1 MRKEVLVLAQ
11 EVRSGQISESSCGLK
26 RKFNLLPAGEI
37 VKRSNVYSTVNNVSV
52 ALGTQKEVGG
62 TTGYP

>member
-11 EVRSGQISESSCGLK
+11 EVRSGQLSISSCCLK
-26 RKFNLLPAGEI
+26 RKFNLLPASNT
-37 VKRSNVYSTVNNVSV
+37 VKRSNVYSKVNNVTV
-52 ALGTQKEVGG
+52 ALGTQEEVGG